1 MRSRPLPMSLVL
13 GLGLV
18 ATAGAHHLWLVGEPS
33 MVGTAPAVFRLEA
46 RTGNEF
52 PETEVAVQ
60 PERIERSQVIG
71 PTGPVADVRW
81 EALPD
86 RSVAEVRLEAPG
98 AYWVTMEL
106 RPRFI
111 ALSASEFN
119 EYLAHEGLTAVLE
132 LRRRMG
138 ILDRAAHELYA
149 KYAKVLLIV
158 RPPEG
163 DGGPAEVVTKPVG
176 LKIEIVPQAVP
187 RRGDDL
193 PIQVLF
199 EGRPVG
205 PLQVFAGAEGS
216 GPAAVFSTDAQG
228 RVRIPLN
235 RPGRWNVRTIHMI
248 HLKEP
253 LRWEDRTVEW
263 MSYWATLTM
272 EVPASA
278 RTPDPAP
285 SSWAASP

>member
-1 MRSRPLPMSLVL
+1 MRGRLLSMSLVL
-13 GLGLV
+13 GLGL
-18 ATAGAHHLWLVGEPS
+18 ATVAGAHHLWLVGEPR
-33 MVGTAPAVFRLEA
+33 MTGTAPAVFRLEA
-46 RTGNEF
+46 LTGNEF

-81 EALPD
+81 EALQD
-86 RSVAEVRLEAPG
+86 RSAAEVRLEAPG

-111 ALSASEFN
+111 ALSAQEFN
-119 EYLAHEGLTAVLE
+119 EYLAHEGLTAILE

-138 ILDRAAHELYA
+138 ISDRAAHELYA
-149 KYAKVLLIV
+149 KYAKALLVV
-158 RPPEG
+158 RPAEG
-163 DGGPAEVVTKPVG
+163 DGDAPAVAAVVTKPVG

-187 RRGDDL
+187 RLGTEL

-205 PLQVFAGAEGS
+205 PLQVFAGAEGA
-216 GPAAVFSTDAQG
+216 GPATAFPTDAQG
-228 RVRIPLN
+228 RARIPLD
-235 RPGRWNVRTIHMI
+235 RPGRWNIRTIHMV

-253 LRWEDRTVEW
+253 LRWEGRTVEW

-272 EVPASA
+272 EVW
-278 RTPDPAP
+278 
-285 SSWAASP
+285 SSGIRES

>member
-1 MRSRPLPMSLVL
+1 MRGRPLPTSLILWL
-13 GLGLV
+13 GL
-18 ATAGAHHLWLVGEPS
+18 ATIAGAHHLWLVGEPH
-33 MVGTAPAVFRLEA
+33 MVGTAPVTFRLEA

-71 PTGPVADVRW
+71 PAGPVSDVRW
-81 EALPD
+81 EPLQD
-86 RSVAEVRLEAPG
+86 RSVAEVRLETPG

-111 ALSASEFN
+111 ALSAQEFN
-119 EYLAHEGLTAVLE
+119 EYLTHEGLPAILE

-138 ILDRAAHELYA
+138 LLDQAAHELYT
-149 KYAKVLLIV
+149 KYAKALLVV
-158 RPPEG
+158 RPAEG
-163 DGGPAEVVTKPVG
+163 DIGRPAVAAVITKPVG

-187 RRGDDL
+187 HLGDDL

-199 EGRPVG
+199 EGRPIG
-205 PLQVFAGAEGS
+205 PLQVFAGAEGT

-235 RPGRWNVRTIHMI
+235 RPGRWNIRTIHMI

-272 EVPASA
+272 EVF
-278 RTPDPAP
+278 
-285 SSWAASP
+285 